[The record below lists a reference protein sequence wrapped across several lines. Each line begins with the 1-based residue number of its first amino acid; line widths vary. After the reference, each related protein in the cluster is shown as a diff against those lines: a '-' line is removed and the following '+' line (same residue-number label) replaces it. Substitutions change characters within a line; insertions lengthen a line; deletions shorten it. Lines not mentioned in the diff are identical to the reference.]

1 MEIKAYG
8 LKNHPDISSFFD
20 DYGVDNSDD
29 LFDAF
34 GNQADEIDGIKLAWF
49 HPEDDPDCVELHI
62 LCDHDDRATIKRAI
76 VNFLNSNLAE
86 SKADEAGLSAKM
98 QARQKIKKLDD
109 LFNTMKGFSEW
120 GPSFMDLYNGGKFN
134 EFVAV
139 PVGFKTEEEAK
150 AKAAKMFDEFD
161 DYAAWKVFYDE
172 EGGPDGE
179 AVWMPSIAFK
189 PSILQLD
196 LDDAKFVFQ
205 EISDVIDRYI

>member
-20 DYGVDNSDD
+20 DYGVDDSDS

-34 GNQADEIDGIKLAWF
+34 GNQADEIGGVKFVWF
-49 HPEDDPDCVELHI
+49 HPEDDPDRVELHI
-62 LCDHDDRATIKRAI
+62 WCDHGDLATIKRTI
-76 VNFLNSNLAE
+76 VNFLNSGLDE
-86 SKADEAGLSAKM
+86 SKADEAGLSTKM

-109 LFNTMKGFSEW
+109 LFNTMKGFRDW

-150 AKAAKMFDEFD
+150 AEAAKMFDEFD

-205 EISDVIDRYI
+205 EISDVIDRCI